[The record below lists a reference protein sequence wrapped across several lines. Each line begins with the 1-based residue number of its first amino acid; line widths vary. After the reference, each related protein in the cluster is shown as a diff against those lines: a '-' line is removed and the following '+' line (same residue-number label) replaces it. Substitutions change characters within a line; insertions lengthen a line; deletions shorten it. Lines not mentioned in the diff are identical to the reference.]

1 MHKIFAVVFATK
13 RLQNTGFLMYS
24 AMCPCARTLPTVR
37 VQALKHDVSLSRHA
51 EAGAQAGATARL
63 ATQAAAAVH
72 NPERGRSALALLAQ
86 MTAVPNWLCRPGL
99 QRQSPLARSAKYGT
113 LCGCCN
119 GMQSPGKAAG
129 LPKRQPGQCSKRVL
143 QAVHMQQSLREACAL
158 RCALPDV

>member
-99 QRQSPLARSAKYGT
+99 QRQSPPRQIRQIWHPVRLLQWHAVPRQGSRPAKEAARAM
-113 LCGCCN
+113 L
-119 GMQSPGKAAG
+119 
-129 LPKRQPGQCSKRVL
+129 
-143 QAVHMQQSLREACAL
+143 
-158 RCALPDV
+158 